1 MDFLKLHTFVVVN
14 AFSVL
19 TVVGQLIALIVLM
32 ILLKEFFAKSET
44 KLGKWIVKHGMPLM
58 LLGAFLATVGSLF
71 FSDIAGWTPCKD
83 CWLQRIVM
91 YPQVLI
97 LAIALWKQDRNAAWY
112 IIALS
117 IIGIVLSAHHY
128 GEQLE
133 AAMTPVPDANGVN
146 VLLKPCDGSGVSCA
160 ATQIHFTFGYIT
172 LPMMALTVFLLNAL
186 TSAMMIVAQKRESLL
201 DRIRNKLQR

>member
-14 AFSVL
+14 VFSVL
-19 TVVGQLIALIVLM
+19 TVIGQVIALI
-32 ILLKEFFAKSET
+32 LLALLLRECFAKSET
-44 KLGKWIVKHGMPLM
+44 TLGKWIVKHGMSLM

-91 YPQVLI
+91 YPQVVI
-97 LAIALWKQDRNAAWY
+97 LGIALWKRDRNVAWY
-112 IIALS
+112 IFALS
-117 IIGIVLSAHHY
+117 IIGIVLSTHHY
-128 GEQLE
+128 GEQVE
-133 AAMTPVPDANGVN
+133 AAMAPVQDANGVN

-172 LPMMALTVFLLNAL
+172 IPMMALTVFLLNAL
-186 TSAMMIVAQKRESLL
+186 TSAMMIVAEKRESLL
-201 DRIRNKLQR
+201 DRIRDRFQK